1 MEEVKEI
8 NTTKGVLQYYRDW
21 EHEGAVV
28 MLNAQ
33 TIDRYKELKDEHPD
47 TENYAVFFAFGNNQ
61 FSKGYQKLV
70 HRGCIKNGDK
80 LYHAG
85 AGLYGT
91 KEGLDKFFDFYN
103 YREVRIKEECD
114 PQEVYFYEY
123 NNHECMF
130 TSDEDA
136 IKEVKRIFGKDVVK
150 KIKRI

>member
-1 MEEVKEI
+1 MEDVKEI

-91 KEGLDKFFDFYN
+91 KEGLDKFFDSRKNATHRKYTSMSITITN
-103 YREVRIKEECD
+103 VCSLVMKMQSRKLRE
-114 PQEVYFYEY
+114 Y
-123 NNHECMF
+123 
-130 TSDEDA
+130 S
-136 IKEVKRIFGKDVVK
+136 VKM
-150 KIKRI
+150 